1 MTWSARATTLAL
13 CLPLLAAC
21 TAPAPEGDGAQEPN
35 AAAAEGAAV
44 AAPEPAEEEVV
55 DLPDAAEQIA
65 GAVAAAPPELRDGAR
80 VLGYTAEGELV
91 LLRRGSNV
99 LTCLADA
106 PGDERFQVACYH
118 NGLEAYMARGRA
130 LRREGIDGPD
140 NLARRH
146 EEIDAGLIPM
156 PEEPASIYNLGGPLE
171 VWNAETGEVT
181 GGSRVF
187 ALYTPYAT
195 EESTG
200 LSTTPLSP
208 GAPWIMRPGTP
219 SSHIMVV
226 PPQVPE
232 DDKGDSGGGNA

>member
-1 MTWSARATTLAL
+1 MTWSARATALAL
-13 CLPLLAAC
+13 LFPLLSAC
-21 TAPAPEGDGAQEPN
+21 TAPEGDGASEPTAGAADEEP
-35 AAAAEGAAV
+35 AAAREV
-44 AAPEPAEEEVV
+44 PEEEVV

-80 VLGYTAEGELV
+80 VHGYTPQGELV
-91 LLRRGSNV
+91 LLRQGSNV
-99 LTCLADA
+99 LTCIADA

-130 LRREGIDGPD
+130 LRKEGVDGPD

-146 EEIDAGLIPM
+146 EEIDAGLLPM
-156 PEEPASIYNLGGPLE
+156 PEEPASVYNLGGPLE
-171 VWNAETGEVT
+171 VWDPETGEVS

-187 ALYTPYAT
+187 AVYTPYET
-195 EESTG
+195 EASTG

-232 DDKGDSGGGNA
+232 TEEDPAQEDASR